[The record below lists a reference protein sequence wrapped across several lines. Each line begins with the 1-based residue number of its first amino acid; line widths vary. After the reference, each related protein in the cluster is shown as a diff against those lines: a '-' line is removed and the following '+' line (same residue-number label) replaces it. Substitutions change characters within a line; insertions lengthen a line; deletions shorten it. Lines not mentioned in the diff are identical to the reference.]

1 MGIRRLDS
9 RHRTLIQ
16 RRARDSRY
24 GLFDYQC
31 GNKSKWGD
39 RGAVPCAVSGAGEGR
54 VGILGELWYVI
65 AVRGSRRERG
75 AKEWASCY
83 NIEGDTG
90 DVLVCDPDG
99 QWR

>member
-9 RHRTLIQ
+9 RHWTLVQ

-24 GLFDYQC
+24 GLLDCQC
-31 GNKSKWGD
+31 GDKSKRGD
-39 RGAVPCAVSGAGEGR
+39 RGAVSCAVSGAGKGR
-54 VGILGELWYVI
+54 VGILGELWYVV
-65 AVRGSRRERG
+65 AVRGSKRETG
-75 AKEWASCY
+75 AKKRASCY

-90 DVLVCDPDG
+90 HVLVCDSDG